1 MSDNVEPQ
9 ADLRHVAA
17 SLGGYRAEQLEDQ
30 GRLYRLFSAP
40 SFLAE
45 LETNRSCLLVGG
57 RGTGKTTLLKGLS
70 LQGQMHLLGQSE
82 EALPFVGV
90 YLRMNSNRVAA
101 FSGPE
106 LPQERWNRVF
116 AHYLNLLLIDELLR
130 TIQVLKDAQLPT
142 AISDEGLQLACL
154 SLHLE
159 TCDSLESLHTAVR
172 YSMVRIEA
180 GINNVGDGFNL
191 PLSLQGQP
199 IDILIDALKDG
210 PILEDR
216 LLFFLIDE
224 YENLSREQQSVF
236 NTLIKHARSNYSFKI
251 GVKSLGL
258 QTRGTLVTT
267 ETLSYPADYEQ
278 IDIVER
284 LEAEGFPEFASRVV
298 ELRWEELSRGDVE
311 HEAKLFPPPAEWLRS
326 LSMEEEAIVLGI
338 EILLRDLARDLGQT
352 LSEEELKAFEDLP
365 VLDRYAVTYLMPGD
379 PAIGAREAIKD
390 PARWASRVDNHR
402 YAMLFSIR
410 RRRVGLRKHY
420 AGWPTICALA
430 AGNTRFLL
438 QIVTEIA
445 LVQQRL
451 GRALEEPVPPDVQ
464 TRAAQEVGYRNLM
477 DLEGIARDGAS
488 IVRLVLG
495 LGRVFGIMASRPQGH
510 APEVNQ
516 FALSESTSSAAL
528 QQATNLLDSAVQHQ
542 ALVNFAGN
550 KLAKESG
557 ETRTANYRLHPI
569 FSAFFVFSH
578 RKQRKFRLSAD
589 DLVGFVEMP
598 TGTIRR
604 VLAKTGREQYLES
617 DGVEGQLA
625 LFAEFYGLP
634 EST

>member
-1 MSDNVEPQ
+1 MSGNVEPQ
-9 ADLRHVAA
+9 TNLRHVAA

-40 SFLAE
+40 SFMAE

-70 LQGQMHLLGQSE
+70 LRGQMYLLGQGE
-82 EALPFVGV
+82 DALSFVGV
-90 YLRMNSNRVAA
+90 YLRINSNRVAA

-106 LPQERWNRVF
+106 LPQERWDRVF
-116 AHYLNLLLIDELLR
+116 AHYVNLLLIDELLR
-130 TIQVLKDAQLPT
+130 TIQVLQDAQLPT
-142 AISDEGLQLACL
+142 AISEEGLELTCL

-159 TCDSLESLHTAVR
+159 PCDTLESLHTAVR

-180 GINNVGDGFNL
+180 GINNVGDGLDL
-191 PLSLQGQP
+191 PLSMQGQP
-199 IDILIDALKDG
+199 VDILIDALKDG
-210 PILEDR
+210 PVLKNR

-258 QTRGTLVTT
+258 KTRETLVAT

-284 LEAEGFPEFASRVV
+284 LEAEGFPDFASRVV
-298 ELRWEELSRGDVE
+298 ELRWEELPRDDVE
-311 HEAKLFPPPAEWLRS
+311 DRGKLLLPPVEWLRS

-338 EILLRDLARDLGQT
+338 ETLLRDLSDDLRQT
-352 LSEEELKAFEDLP
+352 LSKMELEALEYLP
-365 VLDRYAVTYLMPGD
+365 GLDRYAIAYLEPD
-379 PAIGAREAIKD
+379 NQVAAAREAIKD
-390 PARWASRVDNHR
+390 PVRWARRVNNHR

-410 RRRVGLRKHY
+410 RGRVGLRKHY

-445 LVQQRL
+445 LAQQRL
-451 GRALEEPVPPDVQ
+451 GHALEEPVPPDVQ

-516 FALSESTSSAAL
+516 FALSESSNSVELQKATS
-528 QQATNLLDSAVQHQ
+528 LLDSAVQHQ
-542 ALVNFAGN
+542 ALVDFAGN

-557 ETRTANYRLHPI
+557 ETRTANYMLHPI
-569 FSAFFVFSH
+569 YCAFFVFSH
-578 RKQRKFRLSAD
+578 RKQRKLRLSAD
-589 DLVGFVEMP
+589 ELIGFVEKP
-598 TGTIRR
+598 TSTIRR
-604 VLAKTGREQYLES
+604 VLAKTDREQYLES
-617 DGVEGQLA
+617 DDIEGQLA

-634 EST
+634 ESP

>member
-1 MSDNVEPQ
+1 MSDDVEPQ

-30 GRLYRLFSAP
+30 GRLYQLFSAP

-82 EALPFVGV
+82 DALPFVGV
-90 YLRMNSNRVAA
+90 YLRINSNRVAA

-106 LPQERWNRVF
+106 LSRERWDRVF
-116 AHYLNLLLIDELLR
+116 AHYLNLVLVDELLR
-130 TIQVLKDAQLPT
+130 TVQVLEDAQLPT
-142 AISDEGLQLACL
+142 AISAEGMKMACL

-159 TCDSLESLHTAVR
+159 VCDNLESLHTAVR
-172 YSMVRIEA
+172 YSMVRLEA
-180 GINNVGDGFNL
+180 GINNVGDGLDL
-191 PLSLQGQP
+191 PLSMQGQP
-199 IDILIDALKDG
+199 IDILIEALKDG
-210 PILEDR
+210 PVLANR

-224 YENLSREQQSVF
+224 YENLSRDQQSVF
-236 NTLIKHARSNYSFKI
+236 NTLIKHARSNYSFKVGI
-251 GVKSLGL
+251 KSLGL
-258 QTRGTLVTT
+258 KTRETLVDT

-284 LEAEGFPEFASRVV
+284 LEAEGFLEFASRVI
-298 ELRWEELSRGDVE
+298 ELRWDELPRDDVE
-311 HEAKLFPPPAEWLRS
+311 HSVKPFPPPVDWLRP
-326 LSMEEEAIVLGI
+326 LSMEEEAVILGI
-338 EILLRDLARDLGQT
+338 GTLLRDLTRDLKPALT
-352 LSEEELKAFEDLP
+352 ETELRAFEDLP
-365 VLDRYAVTYLMPGD
+365 VLDRYAVVYLASD
-379 PAIGAREAIKD
+379 DQITGAREAITD

-410 RRRVGLRKHY
+410 RGRVGPRKHY
-420 AGWPTICALA
+420 AGWQTICALA
-430 AGNTRFLL
+430 AGNTRLLL

-445 LVQQRL
+445 LAQRRR
-451 GRALEEPVPPDVQ
+451 GRALEEPVPADVQ

-516 FALSESTSSAAL
+516 FALSEGSSSAAL
-528 QQATNLLDSAVQHQ
+528 QQAISLLDSAVQHQ
-542 ALVNFAGN
+542 ALVDFAGN

-578 RKQRKFRLSAD
+578 RKQRKLRLSPD
-589 DLVGFVEMP
+589 EVIGFVDAP
-598 TGTIRR
+598 TSTIRQ
-604 VLAKTGREQYLES
+604 VLTKTGRERYLES

-634 EST
+634 ESS

>member
-1 MSDNVEPQ
+1 MSENVEPQ

-82 EALPFVGV
+82 DALPFVGV
-90 YLRMNSNRVAA
+90 YLRINSNRVAA

-106 LPQERWNRVF
+106 LLQERWDRVF
-116 AHYLNLLLIDELLR
+116 AHYLNLLLVDELLR
-130 TIQVLKDAQLPT
+130 TIQVLQDAQLST
-142 AISDEGLQLACL
+142 AISKEGLQLACL

-159 TCDSLESLHTAVR
+159 ACDSLESLHTAVR

-180 GINNVGDGFNL
+180 GINNVGDGLDL
-191 PLSLQGQP
+191 PLSMQGQP
-199 IDILIDALKDG
+199 VDILIEALKDG
-210 PILEDR
+210 PVLANR

-224 YENLSREQQSVF
+224 YENLSRGQQSVF

-258 QTRGTLVTT
+258 KTRETLVAT

-278 IDIVER
+278 IDIVKR

-298 ELRWEELSRGDVE
+298 ELRWGELPRDDIEDG
-311 HEAKLFPPPAEWLRS
+311 AKLFPPPVEWLRS
-326 LSMEEEAIVLGI
+326 LSMEEEAIVLGV
-338 EILLRDLARDLGQT
+338 ESLLRDLAHDLGPT
-352 LSEEELKAFEDLP
+352 LSETELEAFEDLP
-365 VLDRYAVTYLMPGD
+365 VLDRYAVAYLEPGD
-379 PAIGAREAIKD
+379 QVRGAREAIKD
-390 PARWASRVDNHR
+390 PVRWASRVDNHR
-402 YAMLFSIR
+402 FAMLFSIR
-410 RRRVGLRKHY
+410 RGRVGLRKHY

-430 AGNTRFLL
+430 AGNTRLLL

-451 GRALEEPVPPDVQ
+451 GRALDEPVLPDVQ
-464 TRAAQEVGYRNLM
+464 TQAAQEVGYRNLM
-477 DLEGIARDGAS
+477 DLEGVARDGAS

-495 LGRVFGIMASRPQGH
+495 LGRVFGIMASRPEGH

-516 FALSESTSSAAL
+516 FALSESSSSAAL
-528 QQATNLLDSAVQHQ
+528 QKATSLLDSAVQHQ
-542 ALVNFAGN
+542 ALVDFAGN

-557 ETRTANYRLHPI
+557 ETRIANYRLHPI

-578 RKQRKFRLSAD
+578 RKQRKLRLSAD
-589 DLVGFVEMP
+589 DLIGLVEKP
-598 TGTIRR
+598 TGTIRQ
-604 VLAKTGREQYLES
+604 VLAKTGRERYIES
-617 DGVEGQLA
+617 DGVDGQLA
-625 LFAEFYGLP
+625 LFAEYYGLP
-634 EST
+634 ESP